1 MEDTTEKITIDKDDL
16 DVFIKIQNKVHSV
29 AEKVK
34 DLYCELHNI
43 KYGKFLNFINLDAH
57 SLYFEGEESWSYG
70 GYEKYFL
77 DIPVSYLYDKDWFER
92 EVKVVAQRK
101 LEQERAKEEEI
112 KKKKELIRN
121 NELLLL
127 KELKEKYERS

>member
-1 MEDTTEKITIDKDDL
+1 MEDTTEKTTIDKNDL
-16 DVFIKIQNKVHSV
+16 DTFIKIQYKIRNM
-29 AEKVK
+29 AEKIK
-34 DLYCELHNI
+34 DLYCELHGI
-43 KYGKFLNFINLDAH
+43 SYGKFLNFINLDRY
-57 SLYFEGEESWSYG
+57 SLFFKGEESWSYG

-92 EVKVVAQRK
+92 ESKAVTQRK

-112 KKKKELIRN
+112 KKEKELIRSK
-121 NELLLL
+121 ELLLL

>member
-1 MEDTTEKITIDKDDL
+1 MEDTTEKTTIDKNDL
-16 DVFIKIQNKVHSV
+16 DTFIKTQDKIRDM
-29 AEKVK
+29 AEKIK
-34 DLYCELHNI
+34 DLYCELHGI
-43 KYGKFLNFINLDAH
+43 RYGKFLNFINLDRY
-57 SLYFEGEESWSYG
+57 SLFFNG

-92 EVKVVAQRK
+92 ESKAVTQRK
-101 LEQERAKEEEI
+101 LEQERAKEEEM
-112 KKKKELIRN
+112 KKEKERIKN